1 MPSPKK
7 HNLLNSL
14 SDPLNPPEIPDE
26 LPVLLLSD
34 VVIYPNVI
42 VPLMVDDE
50 RMVKLVGDAMAS
62 HKILA
67 TFARK
72 YGTTGEEIQDKF
84 FNLGTAVLIVKMF
97 RVPDG
102 SIRLLVQGLSRIRMV
117 ELVEIEPYLIA
128 KIEVLEKDRRCGMK
142 TQALMRKIAEQF
154 KSMVELSPNMPNDI
168 THSVENIKDPN
179 TLGDLISS
187 NLNLKIDERQQILEV
202 FEIDER
208 LTLISSFLDR
218 EIRLL
223 KVGTKIR
230 ENVDEELER
239 SQKEYYLREQI
250 RAIRK
255 ELGEDDDPML
265 EIKELEEQITRANM
279 TEEAKDIATKELN
292 RLAKMSPASAEYMVS
307 RTYIDW
313 LVTLP
318 WDIRTDD
325 NLDINSAERILNE
338 DHYGLFDVK
347 ERILEYLAVRKLKN
361 DSKGPILCFA
371 GPPGVGKTSLGRSI
385 ARAMG
390 RKFIRLSLGGVRDEA
405 EIRGHRRTYIG
416 ALPGRIIQKIGQSG
430 VNNPL
435 FMLDEIDKLGQD
447 FRGDPSSALL
457 EVLDPEQNFSFSD
470 HYLEVGFDLS
480 KVMFITTANQIYD
493 IPPALRDRMEII
505 TLPGYITQEKI
516 QIARQFLVPKQVR
529 ENGLNDTQLRF
540 GTAAIQRIIERYTR
554 EAGVRALEQK
564 IASVCRKTARR
575 IASGNQE
582 IICLSVKNLQR
593 FLGVTKFSARIAPER
608 GEVGIANGLAW
619 TPVGGDILV
628 IESTWMPG
636 TRSLK
641 ITGQLG
647 SVMQESAEIA
657 LSFLR
662 ANASRYDIADD
673 VLKRRDIHI
682 HVPEGATPKDGPS
695 AGITMVT
702 SLASLFQNIPVRS
715 DIGMTGEI
723 TLRGRVL
730 PVGGIREKVVAAN
743 RAHLKTLILSSEN
756 KKDLEEVPENIRS
769 QLKFVFVDSIDEV
782 LKAAL
787 IRCESTQKCAVERLL
802 EF

>member
-7 HNLLNSL
+7 SNLMNAL
-14 SDPLNPPEIPDE
+14 SDPLNPPEIPKE

-72 YGTTGEEIQDKF
+72 YNSTGEEIQDKF

-117 ELVEIEPYLIA
+117 DLVEIDPYLVA
-128 KIEVLEKDRRCGMK
+128 KIEVMEKDRRCGMK
-142 TQALMRKIAEQF
+142 TQALMRKITEQF
-154 KSMVELSPNMPNDI
+154 KTMVDLSPNMPGDI
-168 THSVENIKDPN
+168 KLSVENIKDPN
-179 TLGDLISS
+179 TLGDLVSS
-187 NLNLKIDERQQILEV
+187 NLNLKIDERQQVLEI

-208 LTLISSFLDR
+208 LTLISGFLDR

-230 ENVDEELER
+230 EDVDEELER

-250 RAIRK
+250 RAIKK
-255 ELGEDDDPML
+255 ELGEDDDPTL
-265 EIKELEEQITRANM
+265 EIKELEEQIAKANM
-279 TEEAKDIATKELN
+279 PEEAKDVATKELN
-292 RLAKMSPASAEYMVS
+292 RLGKMSPASAEYMVS

-313 LVTLP
+313 LVSLP

-325 NLDINSAERILNE
+325 NLDVNAAEKILNE

-361 DSKGPILCFA
+361 DSKGPILCFT

-390 RKFIRLSLGGVRDEA
+390 RRFVRISLGGVRDEA

-416 ALPGRIIQKIGQSG
+416 ALPGRIIQKVRQSG

-435 FMLDEIDKLGQD
+435 FMLDEVDKLGQD

-493 IPPALRDRMEII
+493 IPPPLRDRMEII
-505 TLPGYITQEKI
+505 TLSGYITQEKV
-516 QIARQFLVPKQVR
+516 QIAKHFLVPKQIA
-529 ENGLNDTQLRF
+529 ENGLNGFQIRF
-540 GTAAIQRIIERYTR
+540 GTPAIQIIIDRYTR
-554 EAGVRALEQK
+554 EAGVRGLEQK
-564 IASVCRKTARR
+564 IAAVCRKIARR
-575 IASGNQE
+575 LASGEPN
-582 IICLSVKNLQR
+582 SVSLTTKNLEKY
-593 FLGVTKFSARIAPER
+593 LGVPKFSGTMVPER

-636 TRSLK
+636 NRSVK

-657 LSFLR
+657 LSYLR
-662 ANASRYDIADD
+662 ANASRHNISED
-673 VLKRRDIHI
+673 VFKRRDIHI

-695 AGITMVT
+695 AGVTMAT
-702 SLASLFQNIPVRS
+702 SLASLFQNVPVRS

-730 PVGGIREKVVAAN
+730 PVGGIREKVVAAS
-743 RAHLKTLILSSEN
+743 RAHLKTLILPSEN

-769 QLKFVFVDSIDEV
+769 QLKFVFVDSIDQV
-782 LKAAL
+782 LNYAL
-787 IRCESTQKCAVERLL
+787 IRSESAQKCAVERLL

>member
-1 MPSPKK
+1 MSLKSK
-7 HNLLNSL
+7 SSLLSSL
-14 SDPLNPPEIPDE
+14 SDPLNPPDIPEE
-26 LPVLLLSD
+26 LPVMLLSD

-50 RMVKLVGDAMAS
+50 RMVKLVSDAMAT
-62 HKILA
+62 HKMLA
-67 TFARK
+67 TFARR
-72 YGTTGEEIQDKF
+72 YESTGEEIRDKF

-102 SIRLLVQGLSRIRMV
+102 SIRLLVQGLDRIRMT
-117 ELVEIEPYLIA
+117 ELVKLEPYLTA
-128 KIEVLEKDRRCGMK
+128 KIEVMKKDRRCSAK
-142 TQALMRKIAEQF
+142 TQALMRKIVEEF
-154 KSMVELSPNMPNDI
+154 KTMVDQNPTMPGDLKLSVD
-168 THSVENIKDPN
+168 NIKDPN

-187 NLNLKIDERQQILEV
+187 NLDLKIDERQQILEI

-208 LTLISSFLDR
+208 LSLISSFLNR

-223 KVGTKIR
+223 KVGSKIR

-239 SQKEYYLREQI
+239 SQKEYYLREQL

-255 ELGEDDDPML
+255 ELGEDDDQVL
-265 EIKELEEQITRANM
+265 EISELEKKIISVNM
-279 TEEAKDIATKELN
+279 TPEAMESANRELD
-292 RLAKMSPASAEYMVS
+292 RLKKMSPASAEYMVS

-313 LVTLP
+313 LVNLP
-318 WDIRTDD
+318 WDISTED
-325 NLDINSAERILNE
+325 NLDIKTAQEILDQ
-338 DHYGLFDVK
+338 DHYGLNDVK
-347 ERILEYLAVRKLKN
+347 ERILEFLAVRKIKK

-385 ARAMG
+385 ARAMD
-390 RKFIRLSLGGVRDEA
+390 RKFIRISLGGVRDEA

-416 ALPGRIIQKIGQSG
+416 ALPGRIIQKIRQAG
-430 VNNPL
+430 VRNPI
-435 FMLDEIDKLGQD
+435 FMLDEIDKIGQD

-493 IPPALRDRMEII
+493 IPPALRDRMEVI
-505 TLPGYITQEKI
+505 TLSGYITQEKV
-516 QIARQFLVPKQVR
+516 QIAKHFLVPKQLE
-529 ENGLNDTQLRF
+529 ENGLTKDHLGIGDMALQW
-540 GTAAIQRIIERYTR
+540 IVDRYTR
-554 EAGVRALEQK
+554 EAGVRGLEQK
-564 IASVCRKTARR
+564 ISSICRKTARR
-575 IASGNQE
+575 VAMGENKSITITTRN
-582 IICLSVKNLQR
+582 LSDY
-593 FLGVTKFSARIAPER
+593 LGVPKYTSHLVSEKGDI
-608 GEVGIANGLAW
+608 GIANGLAW
-619 TPVGGDILV
+619 TPVGGDVLM

-636 TRSLK
+636 GKSLK

-657 LSFLR
+657 LSYLR
-662 ANASRYDIADD
+662 ANAAKYR
-673 VLKRRDIHI
+673 LPEGFFRKNDIHI

-702 SLASLFQNIPVRS
+702 SLASLFQNVPVRN

-730 PVGGIREKVVAAN
+730 PIGGVREKVVAAS
-743 RAHLKTLILSSEN
+743 RAHLKTVILPSEN
-756 KKDLEEVPENIRS
+756 KKDLEEVPENIRAK
-769 QLKFVFVDSIDEV
+769 LNFLFVDNIDQV
-782 LKAAL
+782 LDIAL
-787 IRCESTQKCAVERLL
+787 IQMEEAHESVVEKLL
-802 EF
+802 EV